1 MPSPSLVD
9 LCDCRMPWIQSTND
23 SESFVVEELEL
34 LTVLLYKAETGE
46 DMIIRDEEATVST
59 TNGNELLHADS
70 YLNQFR
76 SEEYRKSSEGCFP
89 DQPSA

>member
-9 LCDCRMPWIQSTND
+9 LCDCRMPWVKSTND

-34 LTVLLYKAETGE
+34 LTVLLYKEETGE

-59 TNGNELLHADS
+59 TNGNELFHADS
-70 YLNQFR
+70 YLNQSR
-76 SEEYRKSSEGCFP
+76 SDEYRKSSEGYFP